1 MQHIRE
7 TVLTVVQLNEYV
19 RRSLAADPMLRGV
32 KLRGEISN
40 FKWHTSGHLYF
51 SLKDEEARIACV
63 MFRQHTLGMKIRPRD
78 GMRVVLTGSVS
89 LFTRDGSYQ
98 FYAEHLREDGVGD
111 LFLRFEQLKRTLE
124 AEGLFDPARKKP
136 LPLLPRTVGVA
147 TSPTGAAIRDI
158 ITVCCRRNPRAN
170 ILLCPVKVQGEG
182 AAEDIARGIR
192 TLARQPGV
200 DVILVGRGGGSIEEL
215 WAFNE
220 EIVARAIAA
229 CPVPVVSAVGHETD
243 FTIAD
248 FAADLRAATP
258 SAAAEHIMPRIDA
271 LHSEL
276 HARAQRM
283 ARAVERRVAT
293 QRATLQGA
301 LLALKAAAPD
311 KALARQKA
319 RLSEAKNRLLAAM
332 SRTTATHKAA
342 LATAKAQLI
351 ALGPQAVL
359 ARGYA
364 YLTTQDTLV
373 PAPISSVQGL
383 TKGQRIG
390 IHLRDGR
397 AIAAIER
404 ITEEAEHGQDNKG
417 KD

>member
-1 MQHIRE
+1 MEYARE
-7 TVLTVVQLNEYV
+7 TVLSVVQLNEYV

-63 MFRQHTLGMKIRPRD
+63 MFRQYTFGMSVRPRD

-111 LFLRFEQLKRTLE
+111 LFLRFEQLKRKLE

-158 ITVCCRRNPRAN
+158 ITVSCRRNPRAH
-170 ILLCPVKVQGEG
+170 ILLCPVKVQGDG
-182 AAEDIARGIR
+182 AAEDIARGIE
-192 TLARQPGV
+192 TLARQPEV
-200 DVILVGRGGGSIEEL
+200 DVILIGRGGGSIEEL

-258 SAAAEHIMPRIDA
+258 SAAAEHIVPRVDSLTQALDA
-271 LHSEL
+271 QT
-276 HARAQRM
+276 QRM
-283 ARAVERRVAT
+283 ARATERRVALSKT
-293 QRATLQGA
+293 KLHGA

-311 KALARQKA
+311 KALARQAA
-319 RLSEAKNRLLAAM
+319 RLAEAQHRLHAVVSRILAE
-332 SRTTATHKAA
+332 HKAA
-342 LATAKAQLI
+342 LLTAGAQLT

-364 YLTTQDTLV
+364 YLTAHDAIQPT
-373 PAPISSVQGL
+373 PISSAKGL
-383 TKGQRIG
+383 TIGQRID
-390 IHLRDGR
+390 IHLRDGS
-397 AIAAIER
+397 AIAAVEQV
-404 ITEEAEHGQDNKG
+404 TEEA
-417 KD
+417 